1 LAIAVPEFFPKKDL
15 RQRPSQEPG
24 AHHEKRRVEKD
35 SDISALQS
43 EHVAGRRHFAN
54 PFSEGLL

>member
-15 RQRPSQEPG
+15 RQRPSQEAG

-43 EHVAGRRHFAN
+43 ERSEFPLMPSIDN
-54 PFSEGLL
+54 PRV

>member
-35 SDISALQS
+35 SDVSALQS
-43 EHVAGRRHFAN
+43 ERAEFPLMPSIDN
-54 PFSEGLL
+54 PRV